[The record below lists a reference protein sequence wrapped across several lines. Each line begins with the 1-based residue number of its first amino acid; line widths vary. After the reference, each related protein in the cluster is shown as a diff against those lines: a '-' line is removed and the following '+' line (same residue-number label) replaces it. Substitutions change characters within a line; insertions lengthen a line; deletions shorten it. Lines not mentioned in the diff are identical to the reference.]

1 MRILV
6 LEDDLMSRIL
16 LQKIL
21 SEFGEVVAVVNG
33 NEAIQAHKS
42 ALSSGLDY
50 DLICLDIMVPEID
63 GQAVLYHIREFEE
76 QLGKDRLN
84 ERATIVMITALND
97 KNNLMTAFNHQCEG
111 YILKPFSKE
120 KIEQSLLELGL
131 VKTLI

>member
-1 MRILV
+1 MRILL

-21 SEFGEVVAVVNG
+21 SEFGEVMAVVNG
-33 NEAIQAHKS
+33 AEAIQAYKA
-42 ALSSGLDY
+42 ALTSGMKY

-63 GQAVLYHIREFEE
+63 GQAVLYHIRELEE
-76 QLGKDRLN
+76 KLGRDRLN
-84 ERATIVMITALND
+84 DRSTIVMITALND

-120 KIEQSLLELGL
+120 KIEESLSELGL
-131 VKTLI
+131 ISN